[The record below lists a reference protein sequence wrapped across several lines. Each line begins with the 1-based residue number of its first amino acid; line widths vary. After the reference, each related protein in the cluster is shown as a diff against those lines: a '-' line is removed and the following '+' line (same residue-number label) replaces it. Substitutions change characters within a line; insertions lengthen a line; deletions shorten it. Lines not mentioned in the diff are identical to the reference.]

1 MNFIKHLIE
10 CQCTLKIYKNK
21 SKPIFHKFQVFS
33 KLENEKIVEKYVM
46 CNNCDILHKVNEIFK
61 SEIQWGKE
69 NLKSLVN
76 SKEDIKFNLLSRN
89 KKDIVDLLEINDIDI
104 SDWELI
110 EYLIENNEEGRIL
123 LSKEEIENNIVYK
136 LLYIE
141 KDHHKIKTEI
151 TQRYV

>member
-1 MNFIKHLIE
+1 MKYTKHLIE
-10 CQCTLKIYKNK
+10 CQCTLKIYKNS

-33 KLENEKIVEKYVM
+33 KIENEEVLEKYVM
-46 CNNCDILHKVNEIFK
+46 CNNCDILHKVSEVFK

-76 SKEDIKFNLLSRN
+76 SKDDIKFNLKSRG
-89 KKDIVDLLEINDIDI
+89 KSDIVDLLEVNDIDI
-104 SDWELI
+104 SDWELV
-110 EYLIENNEEGRIL
+110 EFLIENNETGRIL

-141 KDHHKIKTEI
+141 KDHHRIKTEI

>member
-46 CNNCDILHKVNEIFK
+46 CNNCDILHKVTETFK

-69 NLKSLVN
+69 NF
-76 SKEDIKFNLLSRN
+76 IKLN
-89 KKDIVDLLEINDIDI
+89 
-104 SDWELI
+104 
-110 EYLIENNEEGRIL
+110 G
-123 LSKEEIENNIVYK
+123 
-136 LLYIE
+136 
-141 KDHHKIKTEI
+141 
-151 TQRYV
+151 Q